1 MSAHVIGPAGRIG
14 RPELEYDLAIRT
26 ESIEVALNA
35 STLLW
40 GVLFGSVGLGFFI
53 YGKKQRAIVPL
64 VCGLALMVFPYFV
77 SGTVLLIA
85 IGVALMAIP
94 YFVRV

>member
-1 MSAHVIGPAGRIG
+1 
-14 RPELEYDLAIRT
+14 
-26 ESIEVALNA
+26 LNA

-40 GVLFGSVGLGFFI
+40 GVLFGSIGFGFFL
-53 YGKKQRAIVPL
+53 YGRKQRAIVPL

-77 SGTVLLIA
+77 SGTLLLIA

>member
-1 MSAHVIGPAGRIG
+1 M
-14 RPELEYDLAIRT
+14 
-26 ESIEVALNA
+26 NA

-40 GVLFGSVGLGFFI
+40 GVLFGSIGFGFLL

-77 SGTVLLIA
+77 SRTGLLIV
-85 IGVALMAIP
+85 IGIALMAIP